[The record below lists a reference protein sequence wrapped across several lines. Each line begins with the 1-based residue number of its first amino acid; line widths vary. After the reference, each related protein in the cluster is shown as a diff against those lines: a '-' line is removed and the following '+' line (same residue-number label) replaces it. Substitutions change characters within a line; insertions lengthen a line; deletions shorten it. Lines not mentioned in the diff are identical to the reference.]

1 MSAESRVPLGA
12 EEASPAGAPPA
23 GNGVPR
29 WPPAL
34 LAVLVLA
41 GLARLHGLGREGLW
55 NDEVLSIVMSR
66 GSFSEVLAAVRSD
79 VHPPLHFLLCWLWQP
94 VAGRS
99 EWLWRLPSALCGIAA
114 VGVTWRLGARL
125 ASRRAA
131 LVASVLAT
139 TSTMA
144 IYYSQETR
152 SYALLL
158 LLTLVALDRTLAW
171 EESRRT
177 VDAVLLALSVT
188 LLLYTHYFG
197 ALALLVFGVSTAMRL
212 AVSPRSMGGAPA
224 KGPDWRGLATF
235 GVTQAVALVAFAPW
249 IWWVADSSTR
259 VRNDFWLPSP
269 EPHWVP
275 LTFAIFTGVARPVWG
290 GSRITWSEIGFGL
303 AVTLPL
309 VATFVRLA
317 PRART
322 MHRDAPA
329 AADPDPRRASNV
341 ALLVAWLVV
350 PTAIAYG
357 VSQGPLHVYSH
368 RNLIVSLPAWW
379 LLAATLIDRLPGAAA
394 RALAIGLVL
403 APAVSGA
410 SWYYG
415 TSHKEQW
422 RELAAE
428 VARGLQPGDHVSI
441 EDAWL
446 VQVFR
451 FHLGD
456 RAYRPL
462 PLLSPAAIAEVHRLW
477 VIRGPSQRP
486 NHLERV
492 NRELAV
498 LQMSGFRVVSMK
510 RFVGAELILLE
521 RTPGQARSPDR
532 GPPR

>member
-1 MSAESRVPLGA
+1 MSGVTGPPGESEGIAP
-12 EEASPAGAPPA
+12 ASSLPQST
-23 GNGVPR
+23 
-29 WPPAL
+29 AL
-34 LAVLVLA
+34 LVVLA
-41 GLARLHGLGREGLW
+41 GAAFARLYALDREGLW
-55 NDEVLSIVMSR
+55 NDEVLSILMSR
-66 GSFSEVLAAVRSD
+66 GSLSEVLAAVRSD
-79 VHPPLHFLLCWLWQP
+79 VHPPLYFLLCWLWQP
-94 VAGRS
+94 IAGES
-99 EWLWRLPSALCGIAA
+99 EWLWRFPSALCGIAA
-114 VGVTWRLGARL
+114 VSLTWRLGVRL
-125 ASRRAA
+125 VSRRAA
-131 LVASVLAT
+131 LMASVLAA

-177 VDAVLLALSVT
+177 NDAVRLALSAT

-197 ALALLVFGVSTAMRL
+197 ALALLVFAVSMTMRL
-212 AVSPRSMGGAPA
+212 ALPSQSMAGAPA
-224 KGPDWRGLATF
+224 RSSDWRGVAVF
-235 GVTQAVALVAFAPW
+235 GVTQAGALVAFSPW
-249 IWWVADSSTR
+249 IWAVAGTSTH
-259 VRNDFWLPSP
+259 VLNDFWLPSP

-275 LTFAIFTGVARPVWG
+275 LTFAIFTGLARPVWG
-290 GSRITWSEIGFGL
+290 GSRITWAEIGLGL
-303 AVTLPL
+303 AVTLPIV
-309 VATFVRLA
+309 VALGWLA
-317 PRART
+317 LRRGAAE
-322 MHRDAPA
+322 HSAAPA
-329 AADPDPRRASNV
+329 AEPPRVSVWVLLAGW
-341 ALLVAWLVV
+341 LLVPA
-350 PTAIAYG
+350 AIAYA
-357 VSQGPLHVYSH
+357 VSQGSLHAYSH

-379 LLAATLIDRLPGAAA
+379 LLAAALVDRLPRAAG
-394 RALAIGLVL
+394 RALAIGFVL

-428 VARGLQPGDHVSI
+428 VARSLQPGDHVSI

-456 RAYRPL
+456 RTYRPL
-462 PLLSPAAIAEVHRLW
+462 PELSPAAIAEVRRLW

-492 NRELAV
+492 NRELAA
-498 LQMSGFRVVSMK
+498 LQMSGFRVASMK

-521 RTPGQARSPDR
+521 RTPVQARSLDQGSP
-532 GPPR
+532 G